1 MKKIKLEDERQKM
14 IDTLNDKTI
23 EETDVDNKIIQLDA
37 DIKSNTN
44 TLRTNVLST
53 AFNLQR

>member
-1 MKKIKLEDERQKM
+1 M

-37 DIKSNTN
+37 DIKSNEN
-44 TLRTNVLST
+44 FREK
-53 AFNLQR
+53 